1 VQQKAESSYSSVE
14 GILPQDILS
23 FWFGETRPQA
33 WFQAD
38 PAFDER
44 ISERF
49 SILYDALRR
58 KLPED
63 WLATPQGRLAAILV
77 FDQFPRNMFR
87 GKAEAFAT
95 DDAALALAKE
105 GVGKGD
111 DRTLG
116 VVERQFFYLPFEHSE
131 RREDQ
136 AQSLALYEALGGDGL
151 EWARRH
157 KAVIDRFGR
166 FPARNTALGRETT
179 AEEEAFLAA
188 NPHGF

>member
-1 VQQKAESSYSSVE
+1 VQQKAEPSYSSVA

-23 FWFGETRPQA
+23 FWFKETRPEA
-33 WFQAD
+33 WFQPD
-38 PAFDER
+38 PAFDEKIR
-44 ISERF
+44 ERF
-49 SILYDALRR
+49 SGLYDALRR

-63 WLATPQGRLAAILV
+63 WLATPRGRLAAILV

-95 DDAALALAKE
+95 DNAALALAKD

-111 DRTLG
+111 DRALG
-116 VVERQFFYLPFEHSE
+116 AVERQFFYLPFEHSE

-136 AQSLALYEALGGDGL
+136 VQSLSLYEALGGDGL

-179 AEEEAFLAA
+179 AQEEAFLAA